1 MEKRIFW
8 DKGHGGKD
16 SGAVGNGLQEKQL
29 THKIVEYAM
38 DFLSSN
44 YTGFIQKTSR
54 TGDTYPSLTERANMA
69 DNWNAD
75 VFVSV
80 HINAGG
86 GNGYESYIHTTKASK
101 ASIALQNYLNN
112 AILSAMRSFGSIK
125 AHGGTMNR
133 KANYAVLRNT
143 NAPAVLTENLYID
156 STDAQYLKN
165 EQFLKAVG
173 QAHAIGVAKFLNL
186 PSKSTPPK
194 TPTPVHSPATSEGI
208 GTVKVLVD
216 DLWYYNKP
224 DWNAKVGKAKKGAVF
239 TVVDKVKVNTAYMYK
254 LKSGTYIT
262 AATKYVEFTKK

>member
-8 DKGHGGKD
+8 DKGHGGQD
-16 SGAVGNGLQEKQL
+16 PGAVGNGLQEKQL

-54 TGDTYPSLTERANMA
+54 TGDTYPSLTERARMA
-69 DNWNAD
+69 NAWSAD

-86 GNGYESYIHTTKASK
+86 GSGYESYVHTTKASK
-101 ASIALQNYLNN
+101 ASISLQNYLNN
-112 AILSAMRSFGSIK
+112 AILSAMRNFGSIK

-186 PSKSTPPK
+186 PSKSTPPI

-224 DWNAKVGKAKKGAVF
+224 DWNAKVGKAKKGDVF

-262 AATKYVEFTKK
+262 TATKYVAFTKK

>member
-1 MEKRIFW
+1 MTKRIFW
-8 DKGHGGKD
+8 DKGHGGQD
-16 SGAVGNGLQEKQL
+16 SGAVGNGLEEKQL
-29 THKIVEYAM
+29 THEIVEYAM

-54 TGDTYPSLTERANMA
+54 TGDTYPSLTERARMA
-69 DNWNAD
+69 NDWNAD

-86 GNGYESYIHTTKASK
+86 GSGYESYVHTTKASK
-101 ASIALQNYLNN
+101 ASISLQNYLNN
-112 AILSAMRSFGSIK
+112 AILSAMRNFGNIK
-125 AHGGTMNR
+125 AHGGDMVR
-133 KANYAVLRNT
+133 EANYSVLRNT

-156 STDAQYLKN
+156 SSDSMYLKN

-186 PSKSTPPK
+186 PSKSVPQK
-194 TPTPVHSPATSEGI
+194 TPTSVQLPAKSEAI

-224 DWNAKVGKAKKGAVF
+224 DWNAKVGKVKKGDVF
-239 TVVDKVKVNTAYMYK
+239 TVVNKIKVNTAYMYH
-254 LKSGTYIT
+254 LISGTYIT
-262 AATKYVEFTKK
+262 AATKYVKFTKK